1 MHIYNYDNTQNMI
14 EHRVLHCTQ
23 FPKKQVILRN
33 TVPKESLSCN
43 ILYVIR
49 TLSRFICIIRF
60 LVNIFLILI
69 IRFCYIFYMIYF
81 SYVEQKLFPFPC

>member
-1 MHIYNYDNTQNMI
+1 MHIYIYDNTQNMI

-23 FPKKQVILRN
+23 FSKKQVILRN

-60 LVNIFLILI
+60 LVTIFLILI